1 MASKFSDR
9 CPTDI
14 PPEMLARVFMT
25 SLRRHQWH
33 VTYVDEMTR
42 IITAELKAPQNIMGK
57 VWHYN
62 YSAIIRWLEEDG
74 FAYTEIEINEQSYD
88 WTGEDCQKKYA
99 ELVKSLFEDSRGIVE
114 ALDKPKK
121 GARWATP
128 NELFQ
133 AGYIVKERNPK
144 RFLVTGDNVS
154 CLSLPEEDTNK
165 HVLVCGPTGSGKT
178 TGVHIPNLIERY
190 KCSALVTEATG
201 GKSAGDL
208 YTKTAGFR
216 AHHGHKIVYF
226 NPDNLSSDRFNPLD
240 SIETYRDARRV
251 VEIIMQSTTLQ
262 THKGDQSWE
271 MSERMLLTGL
281 LLHSIG
287 LRDEGKANLGYIADL
302 FEDGPEGIQ
311 KVVADSPIE
320 VARRAYKKFLNTTTP
335 PYRNLVANGI
345 IVRLDL
351 WNEPR
356 IRALTE
362 TTDVNLAEM
371 AEGLFTWYLAT
382 PADKPELKPLAALMF
397 NLALSFCTTT
407 KLKHPV
413 ALFLDEFTNFGY
425 VRGLPD
431 KLTIIRHDKIPIV
444 LGVQDYVQLENLY
457 GKEAKKFLSQTAGK
471 IFFKPNDYETAK
483 QISTMLGDV
492 NKNEDKVTSA
502 GQLRDVKEKE
512 PLLSVDD
519 LLNLGTIDENNQEA
533 EAGKPNMIVFLPA
546 TRPVQVR
553 SLTWRDYQTETDEL
567 LFPLP
572 NRRVLEVD
580 EKLARTRPKVDVA
593 TEEISSE
600 ELDRDREL
608 RDKEAVDDVVSTD
621 ELDSDTKPKTQEN
634 ESPGADD
641 NEYGYLTW

>member
-1 MASKFSDR
+1 
-9 CPTDI
+9 
-14 PPEMLARVFMT
+14 
-25 SLRRHQWH
+25 
-33 VTYVDEMTR
+33 
-42 IITAELKAPQNIMGK
+42 
-57 VWHYN
+57 
-62 YSAIIRWLEEDG
+62 
-74 FAYTEIEINEQSYD
+74 
-88 WTGEDCQKKYA
+88 
-99 ELVKSLFEDSRGIVE
+99 
-114 ALDKPKK
+114 
-121 GARWATP
+121 
-128 NELFQ
+128 
-133 AGYIVKERNPK
+133 
-144 RFLVTGDNVS
+144 
-154 CLSLPEEDTNK
+154 
-165 HVLVCGPTGSGKT
+165 
-178 TGVHIPNLIERY
+178 
-190 KCSALVTEATG
+190 
-201 GKSAGDL
+201 
-208 YTKTAGFR
+208 
-216 AHHGHKIVYF
+216 
-226 NPDNLSSDRFNPLD
+226 
-240 SIETYRDARRV
+240 
-251 VEIIMQSTTLQ
+251 
-262 THKGDQSWE
+262 
-271 MSERMLLTGL
+271 
-281 LLHSIG
+281 
-287 LRDEGKANLGYIADL
+287 
-302 FEDGPEGIQ
+302 
-311 KVVADSPIE
+311 
-320 VARRAYKKFLNTTTP
+320 
-335 PYRNLVANGI
+335 
-345 IVRLDL
+345 
-351 WNEPR
+351 
-356 IRALTE
+356 
-362 TTDVNLAEM
+362 
-371 AEGLFTWYLAT
+371 
-382 PADKPELKPLAALMF
+382 LKPLAALMF

-572 NRRVLEVD
+572 KRRVLEVD
-580 EKLARTRPKVDVA
+580 EKLARTRPKVDAA

-600 ELDRDREL
+600 ELYRDREL
-608 RDKEAVDDVVSTD
+608 RDEEAVDDFVSTD